1 MTLSSFFTCRH
12 PDQWQMRNII
22 QIRLKIRMKRA
33 MDFSTCK
40 ILSQYLH
47 ITIKVIKISRT
58 IMSIKVTTTFVSWL
72 TWSTSSKSPLST
84 GFPPSATF
92 PPPPRSSFARGVE
105 NAIVE
110 ISVKFYVLNS
120 IVYHGGDNLSM
131 VKDKYLLKNKG
142 L

>member
-1 MTLSSFFTCRH
+1 MIIIQMTFSSFFTCRH

-58 IMSIKVTTTFVSWL
+58 IMSIKVTTTFVNWL
-72 TWSTSSKSPLST
+72 PWSPLKSPLST
-84 GFPPSATF
+84 GFHVHHQRHFCQLASMVTIKVTFVNWLPP
-92 PPPPRSSFARGVE
+92 
-105 NAIVE
+105 
-110 ISVKFYVLNS
+110 LC
-120 IVYHGGDNLSM
+120 NLSSSSAL
-131 VKDKYLLKNKG
+131 VFRSRS
-142 L
+142 